1 MSYKRIISVSFLVSE
16 NLHLL
21 GENSCYNKQ
30 PSKCIKAP
38 IQETFISCPYKAYN
52 KCSWLVS
59 STGWYRHLGFSIPEP
74 CYLQHIAAQ
83 ISILFGIKSGG
94 WDRAWRMRAGRFLW
108 TKHIQPQAAWERYSG
123 SRSGRRR
130 YGSDDAWQFLPL
142 SHVELYSPLETK
154 LVSILLTC

>member
-21 GENSCYNKQ
+21 GENSCCNKQ
-30 PSKCIKAP
+30 PSKCIKVP
-38 IQETFISCPYKAYN
+38 ILETFISCPYKAHN

-59 STGWYRHLGFSIPEP
+59 STGLYRCLGFSIPEP
-74 CYLQHIAAQ
+74 CYLQHIATQ
-83 ISILFGIKSGG
+83 ISILFGIKSG
-94 WDRAWRMRAGRFLW
+94 DRAWRTRAGRFLW

-130 YGSDDAWQFLPL
+130 DGSDDAWQFLPL
-142 SHVELYSPLETK
+142 SHVELYSLLETK